1 MAGPPVPSP
10 LMNDDS
16 AACGDRWG
24 DAACGDR
31 GGAADDDPR
40 RAGADV
46 DERYAGEVDDG
57 GADRVDEGRAESAGS
72 RRTGCAAPSSAE
84 HGHFVAELFAH
95 YRRPLLRY
103 LAGLLGGQAD
113 AEDVAQEAYA
123 RLLRTPALEP
133 TPARA
138 RAYLFR
144 VATNLVRDRFRRRE
158 QHAADDAQDRV
169 PIDPA
174 DEPERI
180 VDFEQGLDEIRR
192 ALLDLKPRCREVFLL
207 RAADGLEYDAIAER
221 LRVSRRTV
229 EREMKHALDVCQ
241 QRLKRAWK

>member
-1 MAGPPVPSP
+1 MARPHAPSP
-10 LMNDDS
+10 LINDDS
-16 AACGDRWG
+16 D
-24 DAACGDR
+24 
-31 GGAADDDPR
+31 
-40 RAGADV
+40 AGAD
-46 DERYAGEVDDG
+46 
-57 GADRVDEGRAESAGS
+57 GADGS
-72 RRTGCAAPSSAE
+72 NGGNGGNGGSSRDAAPSVE
-84 HGHFVAELFAH
+84 HAHFVAELFAH

-103 LAGLLGGQAD
+103 LAGLLGGRAD

-123 RLLRTPALEP
+123 RLLRTNALER

-144 VATNLVRDRFRRRE
+144 VATNLVHDRFRRRE
-158 QHAADDAQDRV
+158 PHAAEDAQDRV

-174 DEPERI
+174 DEPDRI
-180 VDFEQGLDEIRR
+180 VDVEQGLDEIRR
-192 ALLDLKPRCREVFLL
+192 ALLDLKPRCRDVFLL

-221 LRVSRRTV
+221 LRISRRTV